1 MNSCLWISASACHWQ
16 NALRVLHCTK
26 FLLFSC
32 CHGARWWLSS
42 QRGKS
47 LGIFPLGN
55 TARVYLSEFG
65 TERAVQVNEA
75 CKHFPTAPKRNV
87 FWHDTSAWTCWAG
100 STSEMKEILARKN
113 GIRFELFNEFFTAAY
128 LQRELAKGDFFLFSQ
143 LFILVT
149 HCSNTNLRFLF
160 CPPLPIRHFDM

>member
-1 MNSCLWISASACHWQ
+1 MVWRQSNYFSMKKKIWTILGEAFSAGQFLVTQKKSFMYSMRGMNFCLWISAGAYHWQ

-32 CHGARWWLSS
+32 CHGARWWLTS

-47 LGIFPLGN
+47 LGIFPSGN

-75 CKHFPTAPKRNV
+75 CKHFPTAPTRNV
-87 FWHDTSAWTCWAG
+87 FWHDTSAWTCWVG

-113 GIRFELFNEFFTAAY
+113 GISF
-128 LQRELAKGDFFLFSQ
+128 
-143 LFILVT
+143 
-149 HCSNTNLRFLF
+149 
-160 CPPLPIRHFDM
+160 